1 MTYNLLEPHV
11 AALLRWLGTLSSNIE
26 VHLQLPPA
34 LAALRGILNSIL
46 DQTVSTATWASM
58 IEVGDAREQLLTHD
72 ADTLGLAARG
82 HAARLVDQA
91 IGQARASMFVET
103 LGAMVSV
110 VDHLPDDA
118 LPAALKVALRL
129 VRRILARR
137 PGEAAPSTGSE
148 QMWWHPDRHH
158 GLGNVAESAASV
170 SDRPSSH
177 DSGDSHRG
185 RRLLGIHAKEHF

>member
-58 IEVGDAREQLLTHD
+58 IEVGDALEQLLTHD

-82 HAARLVDQA
+82 EHVCGNTWSHGVRC
-91 IGQARASMFVET
+91 GPPSRRCTASC
-103 LGAMVSV
+103 
-110 VDHLPDDA
+110 
-118 LPAALKVALRL
+118 
-129 VRRILARR
+129 
-137 PGEAAPSTGSE
+137 
-148 QMWWHPDRHH
+148 
-158 GLGNVAESAASV
+158 
-170 SDRPSSH
+170 
-177 DSGDSHRG
+177 
-185 RRLLGIHAKEHF
+185 AKS